1 MNITITTTIIIT
13 EYDLIKVTKYDIFVG
28 VIYKK
33 NIWTIKNKY
42 ITEKLYKRMS
52 LNVYVD
58 QC

>member
-33 NIWTIKNKY
+33 NI
-42 ITEKLYKRMS
+42 
-52 LNVYVD
+52 
-58 QC
+58 